1 MTSIRYRPESGRDR
15 GQIPGRGRSRSLRA
29 ATGGALMLGLVLGTA
44 GCQSTAFTRMGF
56 LPPVTKQGQVTLSLW
71 QGSWIAAWAVGAV
84 VWAGILWAI
93 IFHRKRSEKLPEQVR
108 YNLPIEI
115 LYTVLPFIMVGV
127 IFFYTARDE
136 SYITSLP
143 KHPGVIVNVTGFQW
157 SWQFQYPQ
165 YAVTPKGGPRTVVTE
180 VGAMW
185 DPRLPDSQQ
194 NLPTFEIPVG
204 ETVQFNLTSIDV
216 IHSFWVVPF
225 EFKRDVVPGF
235 ANHFAVTP
243 TATGTFIGHCTELCG
258 TYHSR
263 MLFQIK
269 IVTAA
274 QFRQWIQAEQL
285 RQSAAG
291 GA

>member
-1 MTSIRYRPESGRDR
+1 MTSIRDR
-15 GQIPGRGRSRSLRA
+15 GRGPRRLRRA
-29 ATGGALMLGLVLGTA
+29 LTGGVLALGVVLGTA
-44 GCQSTAFTRMGF
+44 GCSSNAFTRMGW
-56 LPPVTKQGQVTLSLW
+56 LPPVTKQGQVALSLW
-71 QGSWIAAWAVGAV
+71 QGDWIAAWIVGV
-84 VWAGILWAI
+84 IVWAGILWAI
-93 IFHRKRSEKLPEQVR
+93 IFHRKRSEKMPDQVR

-136 SYITSLP
+136 NYITALP
-143 KHPGVIVNVTGFQW
+143 KNPNVIVNVTGFQW

-165 YAVTPKGGPRTVVTE
+165 YPVAPKGAPRTVVTE
-180 VGAMW
+180 AGQMW
-185 DPRLPDSQQ
+185 NPTLPASQQ

-225 EFKRDVVPGF
+225 EFKRDVIPGY

-243 TATGTFIGHCTELCG
+243 TVTGSFIGRCSELCG
-258 TYHSR
+258 TFHSR

-274 QFRQWIQAEQL
+274 QFDQWIHAQQAS
-285 RQSAAG
+285 QSAVG

>member
-1 MTSIRYRPESGRDR
+1 VTSIRDR
-15 GQIPGRGRSRSLRA
+15 GGRGSRPLRRVL
-29 ATGGALMLGLVLGTA
+29 TGGVLTLGLVLGTA
-44 GCQSTAFTRMGF
+44 GCSSTAFTRLGW
-56 LPPVTKQGQVTLSLW
+56 LPPVTKQGQVALSLW
-71 QGSWIAAWAVGAV
+71 QGDWVAAWIVGAI
-84 VWAGILWAI
+84 VWFGILWAI
-93 IFHRKRSEKLPEQVR
+93 IFHRKRSEKLPDQVR

-115 LYTVLPFIMVGV
+115 LYTVLPFIMIGV

-136 SYITSLP
+136 NYITALP
-143 KHPGVIVNVTGFQW
+143 KHPDVIVNVTGFQW

-165 YAVTPKGGPRTVVTE
+165 YPVTPKGAPATLVTE
-180 VGAMW
+180 TGQMW
-185 DPRLPDSQQ
+185 NPALPASQQ

-216 IHSFWVVPF
+216 VHSFWVVPF
-225 EFKRDVVPGF
+225 EFKRDVIPGY

-243 TATGTFIGHCTELCG
+243 TTTGTFIGHCSELCG
-258 TYHSR
+258 TFHSR

-274 QFRQWIQAEQL
+274 QFKQWIHAEQV
-285 RQSAAG
+285 RQSTGG